1 MLLLCFFSLHV
12 TSRSAA
18 LYWAEMGRKKLK
30 QTWSRNENRPMQRAV
45 DDEAT
50 ATGELGM
57 IISVRVREKN
67 FTRGWHSYPTRID
80 MSIFF
85 YPMGTR

>member
-30 QTWSRNENRPMQRAV
+30 QTSSRNENRPMQRAV
-45 DDEAT
+45 DEEAT

-57 IISVRVREKN
+57 IIWVWVWRKF
-67 FTRGWHSYPTRID
+67 FTCG
-80 MSIFF
+80 
-85 YPMGTR
+85 